1 MSDRPIPLADA
12 AALRGP
18 ARLTAAVQL
27 ALAAAVLALVLAAAW
42 VAGRERSTPSLPV
55 APARASTVV
64 VLDVSASISEDAYSR
79 IGTTL
84 STLARSAG
92 PVGLVLFSDSAYEA
106 LPPGTNARE
115 LAPIARLFTVHPA
128 RLSGAAPVITVNPWT
143 RSFTAGTRISA
154 GLALAL
160 DVLRRDHV
168 RGGRVLLVSDLNDD
182 QQDVPSLT
190 RIALRLRQDR
200 IPIRVVAINASPTDE
215 GFFARL
221 LGSATAITPA
231 AAPGQQAAPAE
242 RATITGT
249 GALLLALLA
258 ALVVLALNELWCAPL
273 GRVEEAR
280 R

>member
-1 MSDRPIPLADA
+1 MSERPIPLADD

-18 ARLTAAVQL
+18 ARLTAAVHL
-27 ALAAAVLALVLAAAW
+27 ALAAAVLTLVLAAVW
-42 VAGRERSTPSLPV
+42 VAGRERSTPSLLV

-154 GLALAL
+154 GLGLAL
-160 DVLRRDHV
+160 QVLRRDHV

-231 AAPGQQAAPAE
+231 VAPGQQAAPAE
-242 RATITGT
+242 RASITGT
-249 GALLLALLA
+249 GALLLALLG

-273 GRVEEAR
+273 GPFEGAR